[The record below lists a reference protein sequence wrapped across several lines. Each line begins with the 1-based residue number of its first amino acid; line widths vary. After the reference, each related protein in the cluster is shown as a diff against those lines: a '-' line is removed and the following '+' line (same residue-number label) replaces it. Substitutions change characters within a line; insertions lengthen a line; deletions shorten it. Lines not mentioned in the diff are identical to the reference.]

1 MSRLSVTCANL
12 PLADVP
18 LAGVLS
24 SGKTIDFSQAS
35 FARYHLRTIYQLP
48 TTNIEVSWP
57 KTFIAKH
64 LSKRAA
70 GEVSDQLCK
79 GLSRSSRRLCSGTH
93 QRLPRGFPDYNDINS
108 KEYSENRK
116 QY

>member
-35 FARYHLRTIYQLP
+35 FARYHLRTIYQVP
-48 TTNIEVSWP
+48 TANIEGSWP
-57 KTFIAKH
+57 KTF
-64 LSKRAA
+64 
-70 GEVSDQLCK
+70 
-79 GLSRSSRRLCSGTH
+79 SRKASFKERR
-93 QRLPRGFPDYNDINS
+93 R
-108 KEYSENRK
+108 
-116 QY
+116 